1 MTEEMAA
8 MAKRFIVACGGTGGH
23 TFPGLAVAKE
33 LRARGHEVVV
43 WVSGRSIESSVLAG
57 WDGPTFSTRA
67 RPLHP
72 KYFFSLLYSRFRCG
86 REMKRFK
93 PHALLAMGSYASL
106 PPVLAASARRVP
118 VILHEANTVPG
129 RAVSYLSRYASVVAL
144 TFSETADFFRG
155 RETVVTGLPVRGEIA
170 GQPRFEDMPSDKF
183 CVFVTG
189 GSQGAHRVNEIAS
202 QALVLLRRDIERK
215 GLKKMFQVI
224 HQTGAADEA
233 EVKARYE
240 AAGIPARVNAFEHEM
255 GRAFATVDVVVARAG
270 ASTCFEAQ
278 PPALQRAVVR
288 EGRRRGR
295 GHTEGPR
302 PACSRQLHPPQDSE
316 SRGACGEGAGHAQ
329 GRHAGRRRKGRGH
342 RGAESAGLTPWPQ
355 TFFNFFSATPC
366 ARAGVLLHLRPSAE
380 SRAFRRGAEQ
390 LYSPSE

>member
-33 LRARGHEVVV
+33 LRSRGHEVVV

-129 RAVSYLSRYASVVAL
+129 RAVSYLSRYASAVAL

-170 GQPRFEDMPSDKF
+170 GQPRFDDMPPDKF

-215 GLKKMFQVI
+215 GLQKKFQVI

-255 GRAFATVDVVVARAG
+255 GRAFATADLVVARAG
-270 ASTCFEAQ
+270 ASTCFELALVGKPAFFIPLPTALRNHQHYNAQ
-278 PPALQRAVVR
+278 SFVKAGGADEGIQKDLAPRALANYI
-288 EGRRRGR
+288 
-295 GHTEGPR
+295 
-302 PACSRQLHPPQDSE
+302 LHKILNPE
-316 SRGACGEGAGHAQ
+316 ELAEKALAM
-329 GRHAGRRRKGRGH
+329 RK
-342 RGAESAGLTPWPQ
+342 A
-355 TFFNFFSATPC
+355 ATPDAA
-366 ARAGVLLHLRPSAE
+366 ARVADIV
-380 SRAFRRGAEQ
+380 EQ
-390 LYSPSE
+390 KALA

>member
-1 MTEEMAA
+1 

-33 LRARGHEVVV
+33 LRSRGHEVVV

-170 GQPRFEDMPSDKF
+170 GQPRFDDMPSDTF
-183 CVFVTG
+183 CVFITG
-189 GSQGAHRVNEIAS
+189 GSQGAHRVNELAV
-202 QALVLLRRDIERK
+202 QALILLKREVEKQAPGRT
-215 GLKKMFQVI
+215 FQVI
-224 HQTGAADEA
+224 HQTGVADEA
-233 EVKARYE
+233 DVKARYA
-240 AAGIPARVNAFEHEM
+240 AAGIPARVQAFEREM
-255 GRAFATVDVVVARAG
+255 GRAFATADLVICRCGAVTLAELSALSEPSILIPSPNVADDHQKKNALLFENEKAATLLEERELSAATLEDAILPYYEAPELRRTAG
-270 ASTCFEAQ
+270 AA
-278 PPALQRAVVR
+278 A
-288 EGRRRGR
+288 
-295 GHTEGPR
+295 
-302 PACSRQLHPPQDSE
+302 
-316 SRGACGEGAGHAQ
+316 
-329 GRHAGRRRKGRGH
+329 H
-342 RGAESAGLTPWPQ
+342 R
-355 TFFNFFSATPC
+355 FFVPKSDRIIFNSLME
-366 ARAGVLLHLRPSAE
+366 LL
-380 SRAFRRGAEQ
+380 GC
-390 LYSPSE
+390 